1 MRGFTPLKRNCP
13 ICNGTRSDCRQSQET
28 GIVHCRADLNSLP
41 TGWKFI
47 KDDAWGFGMYAQT
60 SEETNSQQWQQRQQE
75 RSIQRQR
82 ELEELRRGAMPE
94 AQRDRAIRRIHSHFG
109 LSPKHRQNLR
119 DRGLSDTHINRFPY
133 FSFIPNQPLPPLI
146 PANLP
151 GVRWGRLS
159 VAESG
164 MSCPIPNIDGLIIG
178 WQSRFDN
185 SSEGKYRWPRGK
197 KSVHLPNGELPIGVY
212 RPDGAVTRRAI
223 GHSEG
228 FLKAD
233 IIAQTW
239 ELPTLGAASANFVAS
254 SQQWK
259 SSLERLAAE
268 FLTRQIDWFADAG
281 AVSNP
286 HITSQYI
293 KAWEQL
299 RAWGYSV
306 QVIWWG
312 QIDKSAG
319 DADEISADVRASSL
333 ERIST
338 DEYIAIAH
346 DYGGFW
352 EQPPESDRVINQDEW
367 ELKHGFGKQ
376 IRTFIAHAL
385 RQCRGL
391 VQSPLARPQQLKEPP
406 DETFTH
412 ANQRLQ
418 RWQVLVE
425 NNYKYILD
433 RSAPGLGKSYSAGVA
448 LPAAFNAEK
457 LWYISN
463 DHRNPT
469 TSVIQSNYTD
479 LPVRHNGLKIDNSR
493 HTPNGNPF
501 QVWPTPGERPDTKG
515 NCLRTDLFQKFRAKN
530 LNVEASE
537 TSPICQT
544 CKLAH
549 LCKQGKGFKYGA
561 TFRGDRKNALKNNRI
576 RAHADSMPQSYEF
589 DYSQSGL
596 FWDEAGIQLKA
607 MNEVTASLS
616 DFDQVW
622 AELEA
627 KAPSLHE
634 TLKPLRLALRPLLT
648 GELKQPYH
656 GWDDGA
662 IRSLLPQVP
671 DNLGDIIQV
680 LEEILQPDLSF
691 LEQEAD
697 SISTSSARQLG
708 ISSRSQQLVNRQ
720 FRRVTHQEISTG
732 FQQLAL
738 NWLIPFLRV
747 WNGERGAIRCESHK
761 LTIYSQCNRHAA
773 LARAA
778 KFNIFLDATITRERL
793 ALLLGINPEEIY
805 VIEQETPNHNNLRI
819 IQITGMGKLGK
830 DRSGSLK
837 QRVAA
842 LRKGLERWH
851 PDIVFGDW
859 KTHAKNGDGQW
870 FVNLRGSNEFEDAPA
885 MAVFGVPYQNLGHL
899 QALYQTLTGEA
910 APLDKDNPHP
920 GLQRFIE
927 AYTQAEI
934 EQAIGRL
941 RSHLRPREQLIFYF
955 VGDYD
960 LSFLGVPVEQIEA
973 FQIAPEAG
981 TSAQITRWK
990 ILEAIRSL
998 QNQQQKITQITIAT
1012 TASISQSLIAKVA
1025 SQFGGWGN
1033 FKKLLLALLNPLS
1046 NDSNN
1051 FASLT
1056 DEEKWLAQCYLPTL
1070 LNDPPETVVEHI
1082 RAVVQAFG
1090 FRGFRAIVAATSPN
1104 TQARLLALVMQAL
1117 PLEVQSQ
1124 LLAPWLKT

>member
-1 MRGFTPLKRNCP
+1 
-13 ICNGTRSDCRQSQET
+13 
-28 GIVHCRADLNSLP
+28 
-41 TGWKFI
+41 
-47 KDDAWGFGMYAQT
+47 
-60 SEETNSQQWQQRQQE
+60 
-75 RSIQRQR
+75 
-82 ELEELRRGAMPE
+82 
-94 AQRDRAIRRIHSHFG
+94 
-109 LSPKHRQNLR
+109 
-119 DRGLSDTHINRFPY
+119 
-133 FSFIPNQPLPPLI
+133 
-146 PANLP
+146 
-151 GVRWGRLS
+151 
-159 VAESG
+159 

-185 SSEGKYRWPRGK
+185 SSGGKYRWPRGK
-197 KSVHLPNGELPIGVY
+197 KSAHLPNGELPIGVY
-212 RPDGAVTRRAI
+212 RPNGVVTRRAI

-239 ELPTLGAASANFVAS
+239 GLPTLGAASANFVTS
-254 SQQWK
+254 PQQWK

-281 AVSNP
+281 AVANP
-286 HITSQYI
+286 HVTSHYI

-299 RAWGYSV
+299 REWGYSV
-306 QVIWWG
+306 QVVWWG
-312 QIDKSAG
+312 QIEKSAG
-319 DADEISADVRASSL
+319 DADEVSAEIRASTSQL
-333 ERIST
+333 IST
-338 DEYIAIAH
+338 DEYIAIAREH
-346 DYGGFW
+346 GGFR
-352 EQPPESDRVINQDEW
+352 EQQPKSDRVINPDEW

-376 IRTFIAHAL
+376 IRTLISHTL
-385 RQCRGL
+385 RRCRGV
-391 VQSPLARPQQLKEPP
+391 VQSPLALPQQLKEPP

-418 RWQVLVE
+418 RWQVLVA

-433 RSAPGLGKSYSAGVA
+433 RSAPGLGKSHGAGIA
-448 LPAAFNAEK
+448 LPAAFNSEK

-501 QVWPTPGERPDTKG
+501 RVWPAPGEQPDTKG
-515 NCLRTDLFQKFRAKN
+515 NCLRADLFQKFRAKN

-549 LCKQGKGFKYGA
+549 LCKQGTGYKYGA

-576 RAHADSMPQSYEF
+576 RAHADSMPQPYEF

-596 FWDEAGIQLKA
+596 FWDEASIQFKA

-627 KAPSLHE
+627 KAPGLHE

-662 IRSLLPQVP
+662 IRTLLPQVP
-671 DNLGDIIQV
+671 DNLCQMIDV

-691 LEQEAD
+691 LEQQPD
-697 SISTSSARQLG
+697 SICASLARQLG
-708 ISSRSQQLVNRQ
+708 ISRGLQQLIKRE
-720 FRRVTHQEISTG
+720 FRRVVHQEISTE
-732 FQQLAL
+732 FQRLAL
-738 NWLIPFLRV
+738 NWLVPFLRV
-747 WNGERGAIRCESHK
+747 WNRERGALRCESQK
-761 LTIYSQCNRHAA
+761 LIIYSRSDRHTA
-773 LARAA
+773 LTRAA

-793 ALLLGINPEEIY
+793 ALLLGIDPEEIY
-805 VIEQETPNHNNLRI
+805 VIEQQTPNHNNLRI

-842 LRKGLERWH
+842 LREALERRH
-851 PDIVFGDW
+851 ADIAFGDW
-859 KTHAKNGDGQW
+859 KAHASDGDGQW

-899 QALYQTLTGEA
+899 QALYQTLTGEE
-910 APLDKDNPHP
+910 APLDKDNLHQ

-927 AYTQAEI
+927 AHTQAEI
-934 EQAIGRL
+934 EQATGRL
-941 RSHLRPREQLIFYF
+941 RAHLRSCEQLTFYF

-960 LSFLGVPVEQIEA
+960 LSFLGVPVEQVEA
-973 FQIAPEAG
+973 FQITPEAG
-981 TSAQITRWK
+981 TPAQITRWK
-990 ILEAIRSL
+990 ILEAIRLL
-998 QNQQQKITQITIAT
+998 QNQGQKITQIAIA
-1012 TASISQSLIAKVA
+1012 ASSQISQPLIAKIA
-1025 SQFGGWGN
+1025 SQFGGWGRL
-1033 FKKLLLALLNPLS
+1033 KKLLLALLDSLYS
-1046 NDSNN
+1046 DSNN
-1051 FASLT
+1051 LASLS
-1056 DEEKWLAQCYLPTL
+1056 DEEKWLAECYLPLL
-1070 LNDPPETVVEHI
+1070 LNDPPEVAVEQMRSI
-1082 RAVVQAFG
+1082 IQAYG
-1090 FRGFRAIVAATSPN
+1090 FRVFGVIVAAASPQ
-1104 TQARLLALVMQAL
+1104 TQARLLALVVQAL
-1117 PLEVQSQ
+1117 PVGIQLE
-1124 LLAPWLKT
+1124 LLALVGFN